1 MTRLR
6 DKECTWPEC
15 NWLMG
20 DAADEIQRLRRERLE
35 WFIVARQL
43 RDAVMAK
50 QEVDEAINDY
60 LRVRGSLEDPRD
72 AVEEVRGE

>member
-1 MTRLR
+1 MVMTEGLRELRL
-6 DKECTWPEC
+6 ENE
-15 NWLMG
+15 
-20 DAADEIQRLRRERLE
+20 RLRRERLE

-50 QEVDEAINDY
+50 QEVDEAMSDY

-72 AVEEVRGE
+72 GVEACGG

>member
-1 MTRLR
+1 
-6 DKECTWPEC
+6 
-15 NWLMG
+15 MG